1 MPTRFRLPFGDTT
14 RGQQVP
20 TLPNTAFRKKQ
31 QIAVKAI
38 PKRTGKTRNPSL
50 RRVGI
55 HAHAFQ
61 AALGERQRVGSKC
74 PPYTTQ
80 RSAKTT
86 VCR

>member
-1 MPTRFRLPFGDTT
+1 MPTRFRLPFGEAT

-38 PKRTGKTRNPSL
+38 PKRTREIRNPNP

-61 AALGERQRVGSKC
+61 AA
-74 PPYTTQ
+74 
-80 RSAKTT
+80 
-86 VCR
+86 

>member
-1 MPTRFRLPFGDTT
+1 MPTRFRLPFGETA

-20 TLPNTAFRKKQ
+20 ALHNTAFRKKQ

-38 PKRTGKTRNPSL
+38 PKRTREIRNPNP

-61 AALGERQRVGSKC
+61 AA
-74 PPYTTQ
+74 
-80 RSAKTT
+80 
-86 VCR
+86 